1 MEQSS
6 SFTTVLHH
14 SITAS
19 SVNNS
24 NIYVIGEEDHSKIF
38 NNIEKYDVKRNKWT
52 IKLLMPTARHG
63 LATVFIGDNDNI
75 KYI

>member
-1 MEQSS
+1 MHH
-6 SFTTVLHH
+6 TTP
-14 SITAS
+14 TATGASCS

>member
-1 MEQSS
+1 MTSNTYKE
-6 SFTTVLHH
+6 
-14 SITAS
+14 ITLS
-19 SVNNS
+19 NVPFSGNS
-24 NIYVIGEEDHSKIF
+24 NIYVIGEDHSKIF

-63 LATVFIGDNDNI
+63 LATVFIDDDNI

>member
-1 MEQSS
+1 MHH
-6 SFTTVLHH
+6 TTP
-14 SITAS
+14 TATGASCS

-24 NIYVIGEEDHSKIF
+24 NIYVIGEDHSKIF
-38 NNIEKYDVKRNKWT
+38 NNIEKYYVKRNKWT

-63 LATVFIGDNDNI
+63 LATVFIGDDDNI